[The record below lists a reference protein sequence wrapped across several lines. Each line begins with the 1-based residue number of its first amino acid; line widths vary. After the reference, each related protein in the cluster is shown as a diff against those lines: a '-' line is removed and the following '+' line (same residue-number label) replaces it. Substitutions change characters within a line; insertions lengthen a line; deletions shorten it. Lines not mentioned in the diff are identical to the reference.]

1 MKLVVGLGNLEE
13 RYDHTR
19 HNVGFHWLD
28 GLANLH
34 GLRFSD
40 NKKFFGLTCKLSESR
55 GDVWLLKPGVY
66 MNNSGR
72 SVGAIASFFNFS
84 PSEILI
90 VHDELDLPNGYIKLK
105 KSGGHGG
112 HNGLRNI
119 IDQMQGENNF
129 KRLRLG
135 IGHPGK
141 GKDVITYVLKK
152 ASKKDRSKLEKTFDK
167 CNSIGELIMTEGWEK
182 TIMHFHTGKGASI
195 ES

>member
-28 GLANLH
+28 ELANLH

-40 NKKFFGLTCKLSESR
+40 NKKFFGLTCKLSRSR
-55 GDVWLLKPGVY
+55 GDIWLLKPGVY

-90 VHDELDLPNGYIKLK
+90 VHDELDLPPGVVRIKR
-105 KSGGHGG
+105 GGGSAG
-112 HNGLRNI
+112 HNGLKDI
-119 IDQMQGENNF
+119 IRQLGSRDF
-129 KRLRLG
+129 LRIRLG
-135 IGHPGK
+135 IGRPDGNK
-141 GKDVITYVLKK
+141 NAVANYVLKK
-152 ASKKDRSKLEKTFDK
+152 PSSEDAKLINESIEASLEVFPSLMLGDIENAKLE
-167 CNSIGELIMTEGWEK
+167 L
-182 TIMHFHTGKGASI
+182 H
-195 ES
+195 

>member
-72 SVGAIASFFNFS
+72 SVGAIASFFNVS

-90 VHDELDLPNGYIKLK
+90 VHDELDLAPGVVKIKQ
-105 KSGGHGG
+105 GGGSAG
-112 HNGLRNI
+112 HNGLKDI
-119 IDQMQGENNF
+119 IRQLGSPNF
-129 KRLRLG
+129 LRIRLG
-135 IGHPGK
+135 IGRPAGNNHG
-141 GKDVITYVLKK
+141 VANYVLKK
-152 ASKKDRSKLEKTFDK
+152 PSPEDARLINESIAASLEVFPSLMSGDIEKAKLE
-167 CNSIGELIMTEGWEK
+167 L
-182 TIMHFHTGKGASI
+182 H
-195 ES
+195 